1 MFDEQLAGCCVAR
14 EQQLKRREKA
24 ICMNY
29 SIWHKVL
36 IAKLVGTSG
45 ECVFKVYF
53 YFLFAWLRIA
63 NDENDFW
70 HKHKSDPDEHR
81 EQHLNLAKNIG
92 NKKLKSY
99 AIVQAHRA
107 KTQKFCVYFFAFF

>member
-1 MFDEQLAGCCVAR
+1 MPFQLHV
-14 EQQLKRREKA
+14 LL
-24 ICMNY
+24 
-29 SIWHKVL
+29 HKVL

-45 ECVFKVYF
+45 ERVFKVYF

-70 HKHKSDPDEHR
+70 HEYKSDPDEHR

-92 NKKLKSY
+92 NKKSNKSSCY
-99 AIVQAHRA
+99 DMFKFIVP
-107 KTQKFCVYFFAFF
+107 KPTKSPNSKSE